1 MNFTRID
8 LNLLVSLD
16 ALLDECNVT
25 RAAARLHI
33 SQPALSAQLA
43 KLRDI
48 FGDQLLLPAQSG
60 RGMIATSRATAL
72 RGPLR
77 SALKSMEEVLQSRPA
92 FDPLTDEKKFRIA
105 IADNAVGV
113 IGLPLIAS
121 LAAAVGGNVRAAF
134 SVSDPERVA
143 VHMDDGE
150 IDLLIDSERIVP
162 DTLKVQLLLQ
172 EPFVMVQRKRHPRGR
187 RALDLDAY
195 CALRHI
201 VVSPDRDNIRGYMD
215 AHLESLGRRRDA
227 VLSVPQVMMVP
238 EILRTSDYVCTLPR
252 MLLAPFKAVVDT
264 FELPFPNEP
273 YRLLMA
279 WHARNDADPASK
291 WLRDQVMA
299 IVREVS

>member
-1 MNFTRID
+1 MNFARID

-16 ALLDECNVT
+16 ALLAECNVT
-25 RAAARLHI
+25 KAAARLHV

-43 KLRDI
+43 KLREI
-48 FGDQLLLPAQSG
+48 FRDQLLLPAQNG
-60 RGMIATSRATAL
+60 RGMIATSRAVAL

-77 SALKSMEEVLQSRPA
+77 SALKSMEEVLHSEPA
-92 FDPLTDEKKFRIA
+92 FDPLSDEKTFRIA
-105 IADNAVGV
+105 ISDNAVGV
-113 IGLPLIAS
+113 IGLPLIKS
-121 LAAAVGGNVRAAF
+121 LATRAGENVRAAF

-143 VHMDDGE
+143 MHMEDGE

-162 DTLKVQLLLQ
+162 GSLKAQPLLA

-215 AHLESLGRRRDA
+215 AHLESQGRRRNT

-291 WLRDQVMA
+291 WLRDQVTA
-299 IVREVS
+299 IIR